1 VADPAGPHPGLAL
14 LAVGIGG
21 VIGSLARAA
30 LTVALPHDPGTW
42 AWSTSVV
49 NATGCFA
56 LAALLAVLPPHRP
69 YARLLVGTGVLG
81 SYTTFSAFSVD
92 AVQLLD
98 RGRAATAGAYA
109 VLSVVVMLAA
119 ALAGRRAAA
128 RLVRRATP

>member
-1 VADPAGPHPGLAL
+1 
-14 LAVGIGG
+14 
-21 VIGSLARAA
+21 
-30 LTVALPHDPGTW
+30 
-42 AWSTSVV
+42 
-49 NATGCFA
+49 
-56 LAALLAVLPPHRP
+56 
-69 YARLLVGTGVLG
+69 VLG

-128 RLVRRATP
+128 RVVRRATP